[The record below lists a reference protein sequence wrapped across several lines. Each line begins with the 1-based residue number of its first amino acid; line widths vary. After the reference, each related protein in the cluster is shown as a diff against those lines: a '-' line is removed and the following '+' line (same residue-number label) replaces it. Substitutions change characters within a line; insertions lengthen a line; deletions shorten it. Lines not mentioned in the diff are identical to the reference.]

1 MSEIQ
6 LPIKSKP
13 IQISPPKMF
22 LLPKKDEMK
31 NGEIRKLPTANSP
44 MWTTQYAVQG
54 TAAKPYVVSRRTKAA
69 GIPVDSWSCS
79 CPNWTKHSPRTE
91 CKHILSVIV
100 KEKFTVPAGPA
111 SMDKETAKE
120 FAAFQKS
127 RARKAANVKEDWG
140 IAEGRK
146 FR

>member
-1 MSEIQ
+1 M
-6 LPIKSKP
+6 
-13 IQISPPKMF
+13 
-22 LLPKKDEMK
+22 
-31 NGEIRKLPTANSP
+31 
-44 MWTTQYAVQG
+44 
-54 TAAKPYVVSRRTKAA
+54 
-69 GIPVDSWSCS
+69 
-79 CPNWTKHSPRTE
+79 PRTE

-120 FAAFQKS
+120 FAAFQKA

-140 IAEGRK
+140 ISEGRK